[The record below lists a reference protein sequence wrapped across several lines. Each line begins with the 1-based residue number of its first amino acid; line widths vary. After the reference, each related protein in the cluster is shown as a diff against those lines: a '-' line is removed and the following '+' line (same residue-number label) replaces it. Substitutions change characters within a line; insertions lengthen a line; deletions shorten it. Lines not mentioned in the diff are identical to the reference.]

1 MNIYFVYALIDPRDG
16 SIFYIGKGKGIR
28 PYRHLEEAKR
38 VIK

>member
-16 SIFYIGKGKGIR
+16 SIFT
-28 PYRHLEEAKR
+28 LEKAKVIDHIDILKKQKR